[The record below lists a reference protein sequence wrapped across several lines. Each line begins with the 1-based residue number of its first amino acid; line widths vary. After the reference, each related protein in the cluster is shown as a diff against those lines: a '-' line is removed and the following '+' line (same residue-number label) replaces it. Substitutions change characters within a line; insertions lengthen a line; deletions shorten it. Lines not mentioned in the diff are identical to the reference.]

1 MLNRAPILIV
11 EDEPYIALEL
21 QISIEDAG
29 GEVVGPAGSARAAL
43 TLLETSVV
51 AGAILDVQ
59 LSDRDVTPV
68 ADALVARGI
77 PFVFHSSVSV
87 PRNLQVRCRDAI
99 VYKKPAPAEQLL
111 KTLAEMIAR

>member
-1 MLNRAPILIV
+1 VDWSWNFQFRWNDCATNCLPLDRLGSCALLNRAPILIV

-51 AGAILDVQ
+51 AGSLM
-59 LSDRDVTPV
+59 
-68 ADALVARGI
+68 
-77 PFVFHSSVSV
+77 FNSV
-87 PRNLQVRCRDAI
+87 I
-99 VYKKPAPAEQLL
+99 G
-111 KTLAEMIAR
+111 T